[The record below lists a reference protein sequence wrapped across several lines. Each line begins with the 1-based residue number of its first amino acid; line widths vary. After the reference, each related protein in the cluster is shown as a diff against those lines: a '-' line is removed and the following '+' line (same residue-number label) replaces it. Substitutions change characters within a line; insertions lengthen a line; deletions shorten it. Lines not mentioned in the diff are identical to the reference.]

1 FEAALPGFRTFA
13 QTGIQLEV
21 NSSPVVNPILEVGQ
35 VTESIEVEANAAL
48 VETRNAGVGQVI
60 ENARIL
66 ELPLNG
72 RNAVELISLNGATT
86 PSAFQVN
93 ASNRDNFNKGGD
105 VAVAGG
111 MSNGLTY
118 LLDGGFHNNMLHG
131 GYVTLP
137 FPDALQEFKV
147 ETSATNAQG
156 GMRSAGTVSVVT
168 KSGTNRVHGD
178 LFEFV
183 RNYVF
188 N

>member
-1 FEAALPGFRTFA
+1 TAAV
-13 QTGIQLEV
+13 IQV
-21 NSSPVVNPILEVGQ
+21 MQDS
-35 VTESIEVEANAAL
+35 
-48 VETRNAGVGQVI
+48 
-60 ENARIL
+60 RIL
-66 ELPLNG
+66 QVPLNG

-105 VAVAGG
+105 VAVGGG

-168 KSGTNRVHGD
+168 KSGTNQVHGD

-183 RNYVF
+183 RNSVF
-188 N
+188 NAR